1 MQFFALFTYLDKA
14 QQEQYFEKIY
24 QAEQED
30 FFACAITYMDKEM
43 LEEYVKR
50 SEQVEKNGFLFY
62 YAGLYGS

>member
-30 FFACAITYMDKEM
+30 FFACAITYMDKENARR
-43 LEEYVKR
+43 VC
-50 SEQVEKNGFLFY
+50 EKERTGR
-62 YAGLYGS
+62 

>member
-30 FFACAITYMDKEM
+30 F
-43 LEEYVKR
+43 LRVP
-50 SEQVEKNGFLFY
+50 
-62 YAGLYGS
+62 